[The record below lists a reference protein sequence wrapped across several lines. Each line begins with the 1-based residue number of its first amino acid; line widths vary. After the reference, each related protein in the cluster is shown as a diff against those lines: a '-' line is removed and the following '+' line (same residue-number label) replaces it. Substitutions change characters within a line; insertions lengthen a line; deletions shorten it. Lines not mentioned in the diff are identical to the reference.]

1 MGTTAT
7 SGWAVL
13 WFLLGFTVLGTA
25 AVGGGALSLLG
36 GAALLGLSWALFS
49 AARVKE
55 EA

>member
-25 AVGGGALSLLG
+25 AIGGGILSILG
-36 GAALLGLSWALFS
+36 GAGLMVIAGLLFGS
-49 AARVKE
+49 ARAKE

>member
-25 AVGGGALSLLG
+25 AAGGGLLSLLG
-36 GAALLGLSWALFS
+36 GAALIIYSGVLFG
-49 AARVKE
+49 AARAKE
-55 EA
+55 ES